1 MALSYTIP
9 YGVRQ
14 MQVTPYTTGETLA
27 ASSLKL
33 PASRSLSFSEAEDFE
48 ELRGDDGVI
57 TVRGKGPGVDWDM
70 EGGGLDLNVAAAM
83 FGGTVTLTGTTPGQ
97 SQTMRK
103 LGTDVRPYFKLE
115 GRAISDSGGDFH
127 AVLYKCRC
135 TDKLDFSLEDGKF
148 TLFGAKGQA
157 IPRQTS
163 IAGTPAIPAGVLY
176 DLVQNETAIVIP

>member
-1 MALSYTIP
+1 MVLGYTIP

-14 MQVTPYTTGETLA
+14 IQITPYTTGETLA
-27 ASSLKL
+27 STSLKL
-33 PASRSLSFSEAEDFE
+33 PAARSLSFSEAEDFE

-70 EGGGLDLNVAAAM
+70 EGGGLDLSVAASM
-83 FGGTVTLTGTTPGQ
+83 FGGAVTLSATTPNQ
-97 SQTMRK
+97 INTLRK
-103 LGTDVRPYFKLE
+103 LGTDVRPFFKLE

-127 AVLYKCRC
+127 AVLWKCRC

-163 IAGTPAIPAGVLY
+163 ITGPPVVPANILY
-176 DLVQNETAIVIP
+176 DLVQNETAVAIP